1 MTWFNFEGRR
11 VFYTREGAGDPIVFL
26 PNATLTGRLCE
37 RQAEHSPRDA

>member
-11 VFYTREGAGDPIVFL
+11 VFYTREGASDPIVFL